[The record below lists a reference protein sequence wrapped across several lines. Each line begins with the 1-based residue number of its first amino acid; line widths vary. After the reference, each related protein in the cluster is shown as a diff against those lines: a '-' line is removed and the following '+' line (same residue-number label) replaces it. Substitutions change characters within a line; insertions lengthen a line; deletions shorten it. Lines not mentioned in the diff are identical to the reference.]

1 MPVTKTWADF
11 DLNFRSHPNTGN
23 LSIKQNADSIIASL
37 KHLLL
42 TNHYERPFHPEI
54 GCNITKHLFDPI
66 SVATTLRIK
75 QTILDTI
82 NNFEPRVTLQSVA
95 VEAKESEN
103 GYQIKLEFF
112 IVNEEVQR
120 QTIFFLERIR

>member
-1 MPVTKTWADF
+1 MPVAKTWADF
-11 DLNFRSHPNTGN
+11 DFNFRAHPNTGK
-23 LSIKQNADSIIASL
+23 LSIKQNADSIISSL

-75 QTILDTI
+75 QSIFDTI
-82 NNFEPRVTLQSVA
+82 NNFEPRVALHTVD
-95 VEAKESEN
+95 VEARESEN
-103 GYQIKLEFF
+103 GYQIKLNFF
-112 IVNEEVQR
+112 IVNEEVER
-120 QTIFFLERIR
+120 RTIFFLERTR